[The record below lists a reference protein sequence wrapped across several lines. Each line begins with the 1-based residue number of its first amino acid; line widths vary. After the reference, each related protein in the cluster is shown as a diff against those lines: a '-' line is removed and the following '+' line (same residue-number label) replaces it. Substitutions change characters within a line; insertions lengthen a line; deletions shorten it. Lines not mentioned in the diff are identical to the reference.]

1 MGIKG
6 VTSAMVF
13 VKERGVAM
21 VALVVVG
28 VGFRDVEVE
37 VEGEEEVGATPAPLE
52 AAVAAAF
59 WAK

>member
-6 VTSAMVF
+6 VTSAMVS

-21 VALVVVG
+21 AALVVVG

-37 VEGEEEVGATPAPLE
+37 VEGEEEVVETAAPME
-52 AAVAAAF
+52 AAAAF